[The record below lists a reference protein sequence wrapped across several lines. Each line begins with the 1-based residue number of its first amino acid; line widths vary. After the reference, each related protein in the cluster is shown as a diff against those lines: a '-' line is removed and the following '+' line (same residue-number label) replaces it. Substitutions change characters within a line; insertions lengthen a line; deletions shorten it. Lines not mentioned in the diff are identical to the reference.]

1 MKKLL
6 LFFVLIMAGANF
18 VYASKIA
25 TYSIPLTRVEMLQA
39 DSVGAD
45 PIKILASDADGLMRS
60 QYEDSRIQVIWKC
73 DGIRF
78 RFILLNK
85 TNYPLTIDWDKIICV
100 DTEGE
105 IGNVIHNGTKYNER
119 NSGQL
124 KTIIPKMAKLN
135 DFLVP
140 SKNCVFNRGGY
151 FTVGRWQEN
160 YLFPCVYK
168 NAKDLNS
175 HAPNLIG
182 KTMRLE
188 FPIVINDIEY
198 NYTFYF
204 ELSDLAGNAK

>member
-124 KTIIPKMAKLN
+124 KKIIPK
-135 DFLVP
+135 
-140 SKNCVFNRGGY
+140 
-151 FTVGRWQEN
+151 WQ
-160 YLFPCVYK
+160 
-168 NAKDLNS
+168 S
-175 HAPNLIG
+175 
-182 KTMRLE
+182 
-188 FPIVINDIEY
+188 
-198 NYTFYF
+198 
-204 ELSDLAGNAK
+204 